1 MFKLLVKLI
10 TGILPFLL
18 TAAVGLL
25 ADPGTVW
32 AEESGAGGWRS
43 TYDEIMLWVNFAILA
58 FVFYKFGKDPL
69 MDFLRLRK
77 EDVAYEIG
85 VLESQ
90 KEKVTARIEE
100 TSQAITESD
109 IRYTDLKE
117 KILRQGERRKQ
128 EIIDE
133 AREQSRI
140 MMEST
145 KDKVGSQI
153 QQAKRRFKEEMV
165 DAAIDRAM
173 ERLPQVIT
181 DEDNEKLLDQYMAS
195 ATAK

>member
-1 MFKLLVKLI
+1 MRKSKNRI
-10 TGILPFLL
+10 IAGIISVLAV
-18 TAAVGLL
+18 AALGLL
-25 ADPGTVW
+25 ATPGPVW
-32 AEESGAGGWRS
+32 AEETGGDWRS
-43 TYDEIMLWVNFAILA
+43 TYDTVMIWVNFTILA
-58 FVFYKFGKDPL
+58 FVIYKFGKDPIL
-69 MDFLRLRK
+69 DFLRLRK
-77 EDVAYEIG
+77 EDLAYEIG
-85 VLESQ
+85 ELESQ
-90 KEKVTARIEE
+90 KEKVTVRIEE
-100 TSQAITESD
+100 TRQAITESD
-109 IRYTDLKE
+109 IRYADLKE

-128 EIIDE
+128 EIIEE
-133 AREQSRI
+133 AKAQSRI

-165 DAAIDRAM
+165 DSAIDRAM

>member
-1 MFKLLVKLI
+1 MRKSLKRI
-10 TGILPFLL
+10 TIGTLWLSVF
-18 TAAVGLL
+18 AALGHL
-25 ADPGTVW
+25 AVPGPVW
-32 AEESGAGGWRS
+32 AEETAGNWRT
-43 TYDEIMLWVNFAILA
+43 TYDTVMIWVNFTILA
-58 FVFYKFGKDPL
+58 FVIYKFGKDPI

-77 EDVAYEIG
+77 EDLAYEIG
-85 VLESQ
+85 ELESQ

-100 TSQAITESD
+100 TRQAITESD
-109 IRYTDLKE
+109 IRYADLKE
-117 KILRQGERRKQ
+117 RILRQGERRKQ
-128 EIIDE
+128 EIIDD
-133 AREQSRI
+133 AKAQSRI

-181 DEDNEKLLDQYMAS
+181 DEDNENLLDQYMAS

>member
-1 MFKLLVKLI
+1 MGKSKKRI
-10 TGILPFLL
+10 IAGIVSVSAV
-18 TAAVGLL
+18 AALSLL
-25 ADPGTVW
+25 ATPGPAW
-32 AEESGAGGWRS
+32 AEETGGDWRS
-43 TYDEIMLWVNFAILA
+43 TYDTVMIWVNFAILA
-58 FVFYKFGKDPL
+58 FVIYKFGKDPIL
-69 MDFLRLRK
+69 DFLRLRK
-77 EDVAYEIG
+77 EDLAYEIG

-100 TSQAITESD
+100 TREAITESD
-109 IRYTDLKE
+109 IRYADLKE

-133 AREQSRI
+133 AKAQSRI

-145 KDKVGSQI
+145 KEKVGSQI

-181 DEDNEKLLDQYMAS
+181 NEDNEKLLDQYMAG

>member
-1 MFKLLVKLI
+1 MFKSLGKLF
-10 TGILPFLL
+10 TGILPFLMA
-18 TAAVGLL
+18 AAVGLL
-25 ADPGTVW
+25 ADPGMVW
-32 AEESGAGGWRS
+32 AEESGTGGWRS

-58 FVFYKFGKDPL
+58 FVFYKFGKDPF

-90 KEKVTARIEE
+90 KGKVTARIEE
-100 TSQAITESD
+100 TREAITESD
-109 IRYTDLKE
+109 IRYADLKE

-133 AREQSRI
+133 AKEQSRI
-140 MMEST
+140 ILEST
-145 KDKVGSQI
+145 KEKVGSQI

-165 DAAIDRAM
+165 DAAIDRAL

-195 ATAK
+195 ASAK

>member
-1 MFKLLVKLI
+1 
-10 TGILPFLL
+10 
-18 TAAVGLL
+18 
-25 ADPGTVW
+25 
-32 AEESGAGGWRS
+32 
-43 TYDEIMLWVNFAILA
+43 
-58 FVFYKFGKDPL
+58 
-69 MDFLRLRK
+69 
-77 EDVAYEIG
+77 
-85 VLESQ
+85 
-90 KEKVTARIEE
+90 VTARIEE
-100 TSQAITESD
+100 TREAITESD
-109 IRYTDLKE
+109 IRYADLKE

-133 AREQSRI
+133 AKAQSRI

-145 KDKVGSQI
+145 KEKVGSQI

-181 DEDNEKLLDQYMAS
+181 NEDNEKLLDQYMAG